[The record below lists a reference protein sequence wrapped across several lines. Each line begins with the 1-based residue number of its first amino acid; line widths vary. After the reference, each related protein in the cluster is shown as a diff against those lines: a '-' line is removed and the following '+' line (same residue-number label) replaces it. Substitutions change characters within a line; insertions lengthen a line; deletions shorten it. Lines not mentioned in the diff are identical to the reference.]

1 MKQTLFPYMPRDV
14 YHSHRNLMGPC
25 EDTAKTSVT
34 GTKHQCRAQD
44 KR

>member
-1 MKQTLFPYMPRDV
+1 MKQTLFPYMPGGV
-14 YHSHRNLMGPC
+14 YHSHRNLMAPW

-34 GTKHQCRAQD
+34 GTKHQCRAQH